1 MLAMDVNDNAGCQIP
16 RGDLRFI
23 ASELAPTVKS
33 NIDQTTKTIGH
44 PREVRLENHN
54 EPQCTGGGREPVR

>member
-33 NIDQTTKTIGH
+33 NIYQTTKTIGH
-44 PREVRLENHN
+44 PREVRLENRN
-54 EPQCTGGGREPVR
+54 EPQCTGGGCEPVR